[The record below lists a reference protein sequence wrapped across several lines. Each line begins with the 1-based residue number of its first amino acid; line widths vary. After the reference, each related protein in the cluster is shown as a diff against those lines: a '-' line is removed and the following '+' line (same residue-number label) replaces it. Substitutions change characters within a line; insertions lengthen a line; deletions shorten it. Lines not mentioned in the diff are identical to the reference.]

1 MEDVLLHLSD
11 QDYFSPISVSNQITA
26 TLEVTPVRLDGKRS
40 KERQCDI
47 IMKKANKVRD
57 AFLQLHQPLI
67 GEELIRASSEQIND
81 SNNYPYEDYK
91 QQMEEL
97 RNRCEELKNKKNA
110 VADIISLLTLAPASW
125 SNDQVASF
133 FSVSVHLVKRAIILK
148 REKGILSKP
157 DRNKGRPMCEDEKD
171 IVRDFYLSDD
181 NSRMLPGIK
190 DCVSVRLVQGNKK
203 VKLQK
208 RLLLMNIDE
217 LYVKYKEY

>member
-1 MEDVLLHLSD
+1 
-11 QDYFSPISVSNQITA
+11 
-26 TLEVTPVRLDGKRS
+26 
-40 KERQCDI
+40 
-47 IMKKANKVRD
+47 MKKANKVRD

-133 FSVSVHLVKRAIILK
+133 FSVSVHLVKKAIILK

>member
-1 MEDVLLHLSD
+1 MCYTSLLSIKDGKTTTKNFKSSSSELEDMEDVLLHLSD

-110 VADIISLLTLAPASW
+110 VADIIL
-125 SNDQVASF
+125 
-133 FSVSVHLVKRAIILK
+133 
-148 REKGILSKP
+148 E
-157 DRNKGRPMCEDEKD
+157 
-171 IVRDFYLSDD
+171 
-181 NSRMLPGIK
+181 
-190 DCVSVRLVQGNKK
+190 
-203 VKLQK
+203 
-208 RLLLMNIDE
+208 
-217 LYVKYKEY
+217 